1 MSKNNGDQRRAGVKE
16 IARRAK
22 VSLATVD
29 RVIHN
34 RTGVSDSTR
43 KKIQKIIDEIN
54 YQPNLLASRL
64 ASRKIFN
71 LAILIPKVSRETSY
85 WQAPLDGIDRA
96 ETEISKYGI
105 RLNKYLYNLNSKT
118 SFVKKA
124 NQLLDTSVDGILLAP
139 SFIEETVE
147 FVNKCKARKI
157 PYVFIDSDI
166 PDQESLC
173 YIGPDLKQSGYLAAH
188 LMKYGLGEKAKLL
201 VVNISKE
208 IDNHHHLLRKEEGFK
223 DYFKD
228 NLFTNPI
235 LKVDIRQTNYEA
247 IQDSLKTIF
256 KEHPNVKGI
265 FTTNSRVSS
274 VARFLKSVKKSD
286 LLLVGYDYLKDNIE
300 CLKNKTVDFLICQK
314 PEEQGFKGVMALYKK
329 VVLSSKVDKVHYMP
343 IDIITREN
351 YAYYSN

>member
-1 MSKNNGDQRRAGVKE
+1 MSKNNGGHHRSGVKE

-43 KKIQKIIDEIN
+43 KKIQKIIDEID

-64 ASRKIFN
+64 ASRKVYD
-71 LAILIPKVSRETSY
+71 LAILIPKVSKETNY
-85 WQAPLDGIDRA
+85 WQAPLDGIERA
-96 ETEISKYGI
+96 ASEISKYGI
-105 RLNKYLYNLNSKT
+105 RVSRYLFELNSKA
-118 SFVKKA
+118 SFIKKA
-124 NQLLDTSVDGILLAP
+124 NQILDASTDGILLAP

-147 FVNKCKARKI
+147 FLNKCKARNI

-166 PDQESLC
+166 PEQESLC

-188 LMKYGLGEKAKLL
+188 LMNYGLSEMAKLL

-208 IDNHHHLLRKEEGFK
+208 IDNHHHLLRKEEGFRN
-223 DYFKD
+223 YFKD
-228 NLFTNPI
+228 NLLSNPI
-235 LKVDIRQTNYEA
+235 IKVDILQTNYTA
-247 IQDSLKTIF
+247 IRDSLKTVF
-256 KEHPNVKGI
+256 KEHPDIKAV

-274 VARFLKSVKKSD
+274 VARFLESVNKND

-300 CLKNKTVDFLICQK
+300 CLKSKTVDFLICQK
-314 PEEQGFKGVMALYKK
+314 PEEQGFKGVMALYKQ
-329 VVLSSKVDKVHYMP
+329 VVLSGKVDKVHYMP